1 MNSRILSFYPCNK
14 YNWKIIMVFFTLKQQ
29 KSFRGVLTC
38 LPIIGLFSANASSSL
53 TATTAQYII
62 GNEPQ
67 ILEATLDKIK
77 NSIYFKITDIIGFS
91 YDYSP
96 GQVSNINLPLNSQ
109 FNLVDPKL
117 AQITLSGSDI
127 TDDDGDLLSTSN
139 SYSVSNLS
147 YVWKDKNN
155 TIISNNS
162 SNNLGGDICT
172 DSSSYNGPYSL
183 NISFD
188 FTAYTQYG
196 VPNSTTTSITK
207 GYTVN
212 ANDGI
217 CYIQPGNLALNIP
230 SGWPEG
236 GNNAAAGSNGIN
248 RSPAFDSSVFVQ
260 SKGFKA
266 WVGKKFPT
274 TAFPDARFQIVPY
287 NSVSGYTVSLEQN
300 PNSALAD
307 QQTYAKGQFK
317 FTTSTP
323 DQSQPYVLKVVNN
336 TTSVPYY
343 YSFKLGSSRSWFTPT
358 STPSTTQTVASAL
371 STCKTSGADLPTRA
385 ELTNSIYANDSST
398 ISMGAYAANNG
409 YSRAIG
415 DSLTAEWGKI
425 FYYAPSDGNRRDM
438 VATVPASAISR
449 YFNYSYYWS
458 KDIPNSSVSKT
469 TTYIVGAVEGNV
481 QTRSTTGG
489 SYVLCVQ

>member
-1 MNSRILSFYPCNK
+1 
-14 YNWKIIMVFFTLKQQ
+14 MVFFALKQ
-29 KSFRGVLTC
+29 KCAHRAILTS
-38 LPIIGLFSANASSSL
+38 LPVFALFSVNAFSSL
-53 TATTAQYII
+53 TATTAQYIV

-67 ILEATLDKIK
+67 ILAATLDKIK
-77 NSIYFKITDIIGFS
+77 NSIYFKITDTVGFS

-96 GQVSNINLPLNSQ
+96 GEVSDINLPLNSQ
-109 FNLVDPKL
+109 FNLVNPRL
-117 AQITLSGSDI
+117 GQISLSESDI
-127 TDDDGDLLSTSN
+127 SDDDGDLLSTTN

-155 TIISNNS
+155 TVISNS
-162 SNNLGGDICT
+162 SSSNLGGDICT
-172 DSSSYNGPYSL
+172 NSSSYNGPYSL
-183 NISFD
+183 NVSFD

-196 VPNSTTTSITK
+196 VPNSTTTSIAK

-217 CYIQPGNLALNIP
+217 CYIQPANLALNIP
-230 SGWPEG
+230 NGWPEG
-236 GNNAAAGSNGIN
+236 GNNAAGGSNSVN

-266 WVGKKFPT
+266 WVSKKFPT

-317 FTTSTP
+317 FTTVTP

-343 YSFKLGSSRSWFTPT
+343 YGFKLGSSRSWFTPT
-358 STPSTTQTVASAL
+358 STPSTTRTVASAL
-371 STCKTSGADLPTRA
+371 STCQTSGADLPTRA

-398 ISMGAYAANNG
+398 ISMGAYATNNG

-438 VATVPASAISR
+438 VATVPASDISR
-449 YFNYSYYWS
+449 YFYYSYYWS
-458 KDIPNSSVSKT
+458 KDIPNSSVSTK

-481 QTRSTTGG
+481 QTRSTTGS